1 MEGIKTVFEV
11 KGETY
16 AVSGVGEAAASII
29 TKKFPV
35 TRIIILG
42 FMINQKFVPVNYE
55 E

>member
-1 MEGIKTVFEV
+1 MENIKTVFEV

-16 AVSGVGEAAASII
+16 AVEGYGESAASAI

-35 TRIIILG
+35 TRIILLG
-42 FMINQKFVPVNYE
+42 FLISDRFLHANYE